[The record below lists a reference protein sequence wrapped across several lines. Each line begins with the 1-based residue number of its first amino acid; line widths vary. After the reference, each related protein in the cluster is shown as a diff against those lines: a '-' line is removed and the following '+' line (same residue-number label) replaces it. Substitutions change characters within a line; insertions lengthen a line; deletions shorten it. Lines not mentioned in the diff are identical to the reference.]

1 MKAVLEEAGDL
12 INAINLGFIVKNN
25 IRADIKELI
34 KNNKFMR
41 SNNEEIT
48 IYKSVGDAL
57 SDLAAAR
64 LAYRYL
70 AHTI

>member
-1 MKAVLEEAGDL
+1 MNKKIL
-12 INAINLGFIVKNN
+12 IISGGISKERTISLDTGKQVA
-25 IRADIKELI
+25 KELI

-64 LAYRYL
+64 LAYRYF